1 MVNEK
6 KARPE
11 SLDFF
16 LAAIA
21 PVFIIGM
28 IGSLV
33 YFIIMVCYEGPFI
46 IRLMWILGLYTVA
59 AVLIARI
66 AIEQSR
72 QLAFVYMFP
81 LGGATLFVAPQF
93 MTVTGPLAFLSFPIL
108 LGLLVLVAVLADRI
122 TFDCTSMNEQQ
133 QSTGVGLLQSLGLV
147 QSERK
152 QTEPKSGAVPPT
164 DGTSPDLMLKK
175 SSRMRKHNP
184 GVWVLYFALLA
195 LPLFGLGQMVIRNP
209 TDRRWAFTYLFCYLL
224 SSMFLLVLIS
234 LLSLRKYLRERSV
247 PMETSFAVRWMAIG
261 MASVFLVLFVLS
273 LLPIPSH
280 SLLSMELPFRI
291 TSRDDLKANK
301 WGWGPEGA
309 EGEGP
314 KQGKPNGAQ
323 PQDEQEANQ
332 KGAEK
337 GQGKADGGKKDGS
350 KDGKGQAEGGSQKK
364 DGKQSDKQQSEKSPS
379 GESDKNDDK
388 KGESKG
394 ERSDGEQRKN
404 EDNQINGK
412 QAKEP
417 DSAKNDPQQPEKRDP
432 QQGEKPAPKDNNQAK
447 QAEPKQ
453 APEQQQQQQ
462 KQAPSMSVE
471 WNLPAVFQ
479 WLAMLILLIVAI
491 VFGIKYRKE
500 LMQAFQSFRDWLS
513 ALFGRKK
520 KSLVPA
526 DSVVE
531 GAVTL
536 ADLYPPFSSFEN
548 PFASGGNWSREQIVR
563 HMYRAV
569 MSWGYEHRVVRR
581 EDETPEEFVRRL
593 ARRFPEQQ
601 EHFSMLGIYYNRIAY
616 ARGSIG
622 SSEIKPMAELWSWL
636 SR

>member
-1 MVNEK
+1 MVHEK

-21 PVFIIGM
+21 PIFIIGM

-33 YFIIMVCYEGPFI
+33 YFIIMVCYEGPFQ

-72 QLAFVYMFP
+72 QLAFAYMFA

-108 LGLLVLVAVLADRI
+108 IGLLVLVAVLADRI
-122 TFDCTSMNEQQ
+122 TFDCTSMNEQV

-147 QSERK
+147 QSERNK
-152 QTEPKSGAVPPT
+152 TEPTTAATLPT

-175 SSRMRKHNP
+175 SSTKRKHNP

-195 LPLFGLGQMVIRNP
+195 LPLFGLGQKVIQNP

-234 LLSLRKYLRERSV
+234 LLSLRKYLRERGV
-247 PMETSFAVRWMAIG
+247 PMETSFAIRWMAIG

-314 KQGKPNGAQ
+314 KQGKPNDAQ
-323 PQDEQEANQ
+323 PQDQQQADQNR
-332 KGAEK
+332 AEK
-337 GQGKADGGKKDGS
+337 GQGEAAGGKKEGS
-350 KDGKGQAEGGSQKK
+350 KDGKNQPEGGSQKG

-379 GESDKNDDK
+379 GERDKGDEK
-388 KGESKG
+388 KGE
-394 ERSDGEQRKN
+394 
-404 EDNQINGK
+404 DNQADK
-412 QAKEP
+412 KPDKEP
-417 DSAKNDPQQPEKRDP
+417 AAGKNDPQQPEKREP
-432 QQGEKPAPKDNNQAK
+432 QQGEKPAPKENKQAK
-447 QAEPKQ
+447 QAEPKE
-453 APEQQQQQQ
+453 APEQLQ
-462 KQAPSMSVE
+462 QAPSMSVE
-471 WNLPAVFQ
+471 WNLPVAFQ
-479 WLAMLILLIVAI
+479 WLAMFLLLIVAI
-491 VFGIKYRKE
+491 VFGVKYRRE
-500 LMQAFQSFRDWLS
+500 LLQAFQSFRDWLS
-513 ALFGRKK
+513 ALFGQKK
-520 KSLVPA
+520 RSMIPA
-526 DSVVE
+526 DAVVE

-536 ADLYPPFSSFEN
+536 ADLYPPFSSFAN
-548 PFASGGNWSREQIVR
+548 PFAAGSDWSREQIVR

-569 MSWGYEHRVVRR
+569 MSWGYEHRVIRR

-601 EHFSMLGIYYNRIAY
+601 EHFSMLGIFYNRIAY
-616 ARGSIG
+616 ARGSIR

>member
-6 KARPE
+6 KARPG

-21 PVFIIGM
+21 PIFIIGM

-33 YFIIMVCYEGPFI
+33 YFIIMVCFEGPFL

-72 QLAFVYMFP
+72 QLAFAYMFA
-81 LGGATLFVAPQF
+81 LGGATLFVAPRF
-93 MTVTGPLAFLSFPIL
+93 ITVTGPLALMSFAIL
-108 LGLLVLVAVLADRI
+108 IGLLVLVAVLADRI
-122 TFDCTSMNEQQ
+122 TFDCTSMNEQV

-152 QTEPKSGAVPPT
+152 QTEPKSEATLPT
-164 DGTSPDLMLKK
+164 DGTSPELRLKK
-175 SSRMRKHNP
+175 SSTKRKHNP

-195 LPLFGLGQMVIRNP
+195 LPLFGLGQMVIQNP

-234 LLSLRKYLRERSV
+234 LLSLRKYLRERGV
-247 PMETSFAVRWMAIG
+247 PMETSFAIRWMAIG
-261 MASVFLVLFVLS
+261 MVSVFLVLLVLS

-314 KQGKPNGAQ
+314 KQGKPNDAQ
-323 PQDEQEANQ
+323 PQDQQQADQ

-337 GQGKADGGKKDGS
+337 GQGEAAGGKQEGS
-350 KDGKGQAEGGSQKK
+350 KDGKGQANGESQKG
-364 DGKQSDKQQSEKSPS
+364 DGKQSDKKQSEKSPS
-379 GESDKNDDK
+379 GESAKGDK
-388 KGESKG
+388 KKG
-394 ERSDGEQRKN
+394 D
-404 EDNQINGK
+404 DNSADEK
-412 QAKEP
+412 AAKEP
-417 DSAKNDPQQPEKRDP
+417 DAAKNDPEQPENREP
-432 QQGEKPAPKDNNQAK
+432 QQGEKPAARENNQAK
-447 QAEPKQ
+447 QAEPKEALEQ
-453 APEQQQQQQ
+453 QQPQQQQQ
-462 KQAPSMSVE
+462 APTMSVE
-471 WNLPAVFQ
+471 WNLSVALQ

-491 VFGIKYRKE
+491 VFGVKYRRE
-500 LMQAFQSFRDWLS
+500 LLQAFQSFRDWLS
-513 ALFGRKK
+513 ALFGQKK
-520 KSLVPA
+520 RSMIPA
-526 DSVVE
+526 DAVVE

-536 ADLYPPFSSFEN
+536 ADLYPPFSSFAN
-548 PFASGGNWSREQIVR
+548 PFAAGSDWSREQIVR

-569 MSWGYEHRVVRR
+569 MSWGYEHRVIRR

-601 EHFSMLGIYYNRIAY
+601 EHFSMLGIFYNRIAY
-616 ARGSIG
+616 ARGSIR